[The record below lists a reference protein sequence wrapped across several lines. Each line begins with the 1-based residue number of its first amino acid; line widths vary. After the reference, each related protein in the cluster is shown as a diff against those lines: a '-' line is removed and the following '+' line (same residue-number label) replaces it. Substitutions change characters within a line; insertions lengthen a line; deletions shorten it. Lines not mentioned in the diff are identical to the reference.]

1 MTTMTRK
8 VHSVRILVRW
18 LPIPIALFAIGIV
31 WQCRGGGFIMAGLQ
45 EAVKTLWDEAP
56 LLSLALLLGL
66 LIDQIIQW
74 FLLPKTIIH
83 RLRLQKGWRATGWS
97 CLAGALFPAGPYAYY
112 PVAGALMRS
121 GTEPRLLIAF
131 IAAKNLWAVTRLPLE
146 LALLGPSL
154 TFTRIAV
161 TFFMPPLLGVL
172 AGPIFT
178 QRNQCTAQA
187 EVSTRRSGKSVWSLM
202 VFLMIIFIITGYG
215 KVIITP
221 EIAQA
226 WLGPSTGCRGILL
239 AEGIGLLLPGGPYV
253 VFPLAFQLYQ
263 AGAGIAAAVALITSS
278 VMWALPTTDFELPF
292 LGPGFM
298 ARRLALGLAF
308 PFLAGILAQTF

>member
-1 MTTMTRK
+1 MTTLTRK
-8 VHSVRILVRW
+8 VHSVTILVRW
-18 LPIPIALFAIGIV
+18 LPILIALFAIGIV
-31 WQCRGGGFIMAGLQ
+31 WQCRGSGFIMAGLQ
-45 EAVKTLWDEAP
+45 EGVKALWDEAP

-121 GTEPRLLIAF
+121 GTDPGLLVAF

-146 LALLGPSL
+146 LALLGPRL

-172 AGPIFT
+172 AGSIFT
-178 QRNQCTAQA
+178 QGNQSTAQT
-187 EVSTRRSGKSVWSLM
+187 EVSTHCPGMSVRSLLI
-202 VFLMIIFIITGYG
+202 FLMIIFIMTGYG
-215 KVIITP
+215 KIIITP

-226 WLGPSTGCRGILL
+226 WLGPSTGWRGILL

-253 VFPLAFQLYQ
+253 VFPLAVQLYQ
-263 AGAGIAAAVALITSS
+263 AGAGIPSAVALITSS
-278 VMWALPTTDFELPF
+278 VMLALPTPVFELPF

-298 ARRLALGLAF
+298 VRRLALGLAF
-308 PFLAGILAQTF
+308 PFLAGALAQTF